1 MSLRGCPAHA
11 GRVGLELTKA
21 YIQKG
26 WKVIAAVRDP
36 KSMPKTEG
44 WEVVVIKLDA
54 GEKEDA
60 RKASLLSPSAIRV
73 ITVWIRGGK
82 EWMWS
87 CCGVSECANPV

>member
-44 WEVVVIKLDA
+44 GEVVVIKLDA

-60 RKASLLSPSAIRV
+60 KKASLFSPIRDSGDHSLDP
-73 ITVWIRGGK
+73 GGK
-82 EWMWS
+82 RMDVELLWCERMR
-87 CCGVSECANPV
+87 